1 MFMPIDFQ
9 EFEIKGNELV
19 AFVADDLS
27 ITRDKAGMIISTVF
41 HSLRNRLTHEQS
53 FQLLSHLPMSLKGA
67 YVDGW
72 KFNKDYSRISHTS
85 DFLDEVSRDD
95 DGIAAYNL
103 GDFFTSK
110 KAVSA
115 VFNALKYFISEGE
128 MQVIIDILPPE
139 VKTSVKESL
148 FGTEMIL

>member
-1 MFMPIDFQ
+1 MFMPIDFE
-9 EFEIKGNELV
+9 EFEIKGKELV
-19 AFVADDLS
+19 TFVADYLS
-27 ITRDKAGMIISTVF
+27 ITRDKAGIIISTVF

-72 KFNKDYSRISHTS
+72 KFSKDYSRISHPN
-85 DFLDEVSRDD
+85 DFIDEVSRDD
-95 DGIAAYNL
+95 GIVAYNS
-103 GDFFTSK
+103 GDYFASK

-115 VFNALKYFISEGE
+115 VFNALKYFISGGE
-128 MQVIIDILPPE
+128 MQVLIDILPPE